1 MDCSDKKEDRHG
13 MVIGGLIVLGLGVV
27 FLLANLEIIPD
38 FGTMWPLMLV
48 VVGIALLIGAVVKKE
63 KKGEAE
69 QKDRFQPPQ

>member
-38 FGTMWPLMLV
+38 FGTMWPLILV
-48 VVGIALLIGAVVKKE
+48 VIGVALLIGAVFKKD
-63 KKGEAE
+63 KKGAGEE
-69 QKDRFQPPQ
+69 DRPQPPH

>member
-1 MDCSDKKEDRHG
+1 MNCADKKEDRHG

-48 VVGIALLIGAVVKKE
+48 VVGIALLIGAVVKKD
-63 KKGEAE
+63 KKGEKE
-69 QKDRFQPPQ
+69 EDKLQPPH

>member
-1 MDCSDKKEDRHG
+1 MNSPDKKEDRHG

-38 FGTMWPLMLV
+38 FGTMWPLILV
-48 VVGIALLIGAVVKKE
+48 VIGIALLIGAVVKKE
-63 KKGEAE
+63 KKEEAE